1 MFHFSDTSVTVRELL
16 SALSFRR
23 FANEL
28 LRSKGGE
35 QLLHDIV
42 LVELGFNILTGNIAE
57 LSQVDLCERPIG
69 NNTTQKGCETNLVCQ
84 AIDGLWRGRLDCNSA
99 K

>member
-1 MFHFSDTSVTVRELL
+1 VVLR
-16 SALSFRR
+16 
-23 FANEL
+23 NEL

-42 LVELGFNILTGNIAE
+42 LVELGLNVLTGNIAK
-57 LSQVDLCERPIG
+57 LSQVDLCERAISD
-69 NNTTQKGCETNLVCQ
+69 NATQKGRETNLVCQ
-84 AIDGLWRGRLDCNSA
+84 AIDGLWRGHL